1 MIRTKAILS
10 DSKRGARGLAFLF
23 LFLFAHFA
31 PAANDSIHVYSEQ
44 HPLVYEDYWDL
55 WPYAFLDEKG
65 EPQGFNI
72 DLLKLMLNRLDI
84 PYVIKLKPSGEALS
98 DLKDGKSDL
107 MLGMDAKFHHQYAK
121 FSQSVISLFTHSVV
135 YQENTVKPVRK
146 FSDLKTNRVIVHRGS
161 FSHHLIE
168 SQGWEDN
175 TEPMTDMRNAI
186 QKVGEEPGT
195 QVLWNTMSLK
205 WLVRRYS
212 NEKLVI
218 TPVDMPSG
226 QYKFMSNNS
235 QLLAQLDSV
244 YTLIRSSDE
253 MQAIHNKWFYPDRH
267 ETGIPSWIWYVAA
280 ALAIITL
287 SIFIYYILFRYRE
300 KKMTHVIHQ
309 KNNRLALILETSG
322 IHIWT
327 YDIDTRLVTQYDKSG
342 SAEST
347 FTVAEIEHSFGPDN
361 FKLVS
366 QVFEQ
371 LLSGTENLRTLD
383 LHIRDGI
390 FSKSEKRDYT
400 LAFSILTRHSDGTP
414 KIICCTR
421 NDITKERIRKQRA
434 NEVLNRYLAV
444 FNNSTVDMCYY
455 DQDGTLA
462 DLNQKACNTFHMTRE
477 EALNSQHSVR
487 DFIDSDIKVDRKPFF
502 HATRIK
508 GDWYY
513 DYKLVPV
520 YDEND
525 RLICAYGSGR
535 DVSETGQ
542 AYRQLKAGLQKLES
556 ANANVKQYM
565 DNINYVMRVGGVRL
579 ANYSPDTHILTI
591 FSEMDKPKYELTQMR
606 CLHFVSDESKREAT
620 HLLQALD
627 DHTEKS
633 VEMHIATILRTRKG
647 LPLHIQ
653 IYFIPAYDDKG
664 NITHY
669 FGMCR
674 DISEI
679 QRTQQELEKEIAR
692 AQELENVKDSFLRN
706 MSHEIRTPLNTIVG
720 FAELFGTEHD
730 PADEQIFI
738 NEIKKNS
745 DALASLISNIL
756 FLSRIDAGI
765 IRINRQPTDFAA
777 VFETHCN
784 KGWEDSQKDG
794 VKYTIENPYRKLVV
808 DIDEQNLATIIYHLT
823 YNAAKY
829 THKGTVR
836 ARYDFF
842 GDKLVITV
850 EDTGEGIR
858 QDQLENII
866 NRYVPG
872 NRSEC
877 DLGLSICHELVTMM
891 EGTIQI
897 RSSLGEGT
905 SVWVSI
911 PCKAI
916 EIERK
921 L

>member
-361 FKLVS
+361 FKIGVDVS
-366 QVFEQ
+366 
-371 LLSGTENLRTLD
+371 L
-383 LHIRDGI
+383 
-390 FSKSEKRDYT
+390 
-400 LAFSILTRHSDGTP
+400 
-414 KIICCTR
+414 R
-421 NDITKERIRKQRA
+421 NDAEGAEIHF
-434 NEVLNRYLAV
+434 LNV
-444 FNNSTVDMCYY
+444 TV
-455 DQDGTLA
+455 
-462 DLNQKACNTFHMTRE
+462 
-477 EALNSQHSVR
+477 
-487 DFIDSDIKVDRKPFF
+487 
-502 HATRIK
+502 
-508 GDWYY
+508 
-513 DYKLVPV
+513 
-520 YDEND
+520 
-525 RLICAYGSGR
+525 
-535 DVSETGQ
+535 
-542 AYRQLKAGLQKLES
+542 
-556 ANANVKQYM
+556 
-565 DNINYVMRVGGVRL
+565 
-579 ANYSPDTHILTI
+579 
-591 FSEMDKPKYELTQMR
+591 
-606 CLHFVSDESKREAT
+606 
-620 HLLQALD
+620 
-627 DHTEKS
+627 
-633 VEMHIATILRTRKG
+633 
-647 LPLHIQ
+647 
-653 IYFIPAYDDKG
+653 
-664 NITHY
+664 
-669 FGMCR
+669 
-674 DISEI
+674 
-679 QRTQQELEKEIAR
+679 
-692 AQELENVKDSFLRN
+692 
-706 MSHEIRTPLNTIVG
+706 
-720 FAELFGTEHD
+720 
-730 PADEQIFI
+730 
-738 NEIKKNS
+738 
-745 DALASLISNIL
+745 
-756 FLSRIDAGI
+756 
-765 IRINRQPTDFAA
+765 
-777 VFETHCN
+777 
-784 KGWEDSQKDG
+784 
-794 VKYTIENPYRKLVV
+794 
-808 DIDEQNLATIIYHLT
+808 
-823 YNAAKY
+823 
-829 THKGTVR
+829 
-836 ARYDFF
+836 
-842 GDKLVITV
+842 V
-850 EDTGEGIR
+850 EDVEEQR
-858 QDQLENII
+858 HVE
-866 NRYVPG
+866 
-872 NRSEC
+872 E
-877 DLGLSICHELVTMM
+877 
-891 EGTIQI
+891 
-897 RSSLGEGT
+897 
-905 SVWVSI
+905 
-911 PCKAI
+911 
-916 EIERK
+916 
-921 L
+921 